1 MSDKIDIVALIENNP
16 LMKLSGDYQGKFIE
30 KIKNKFSE
38 EEQSIFVASFYLYL
52 NNDSKTDFVIEL
64 DSVWKW
70 LGFSRKDH
78 CKVVLEKNFTTD
90 IDYKVSLEVIAPAT
104 SGALKVRGCAGQN
117 KEKILLN
124 INTFKK
130 LCLKSNTKKADE
142 IHDYFIKLEEIVQE
156 TLEEQSNEF
165 ATKLR
170 QRDEQLNQRDEQ
182 LLMVKDQLKNIQEQK
197 DIGWFYIAIDDA
209 LKNITKIGISKDAIR
224 RREQHT
230 TSNIKFTYIFTHKS
244 ENYKDI
250 EKMVKIMCKK
260 HLVNKDKTQSEWY
273 NLNSE
278 EVKMVFDFACMMYD
292 EYSIYSSKDQLLDF
306 VNRWKKNRVSQNTNK
321 TFYTDDEYDSFFR
334 EHIIFG
340 DDDKTPY
347 TLIEKDFIEWVTDS
361 DKIKT
366 PSGNTCTKF
375 IDEFMKNIER
385 FSGSEKST
393 INLLDSSRNYNYSKY
408 PGFIGF
414 ELKSMKGCLYNFY
427 SKEQYNLVLLGM
439 LEKAEHNVDNQSVIK
454 KFINCCDT
462 KGFTSKKPLYKNTNI
477 VTSFK
482 QELKREILS
491 LFPESRYCNVRSKN
505 YNTSGYKNLCLK

>member
-1 MSDKIDIVALIENNP
+1 MNDKIDIVALIENNP

-38 EEQSIFVASFYLYL
+38 GEQSMFVASFYLYL
-52 NNDSKTDFVIEL
+52 NYHSVDDFVVDL
-64 DSVWKW
+64 DNIWKW
-70 LGFSRKDH
+70 MGFGRKEE
-78 CKVVLEKNFTTD
+78 CKRVLVKNFTLD
-90 IDYKVSLEVIAPAT
+90 VDYKIDSRNLGETRPAPQVG
-104 SGALKVRGCAGQN
+104 GAGLN
-117 KEKILLN
+117 KETIMLN
-124 INTFKK
+124 TDTFKN
-130 LCLKSNTKKADE
+130 LCLMCRTSKAKD
-142 IHDYFIKLEEIVQE
+142 IRKYYIKLEGVVQE
-156 TLEEQSNEF
+156 TFEEQSNEF
-165 ATKLR
+165 ASKLK
-170 QRDEQLNQRDEQ
+170 QRDEQLQIKDNEIS
-182 LLMVKDQLKNIQEQK
+182 MVRDQLKNIQEQK
-197 DIGWFYIAIDDA
+197 DIGWFYIAIDDT

-230 TSNIKFTYIFTHKS
+230 TSNIKFTYMFTHKS

-250 EKMVKIMCKK
+250 EKMVKVMCKK

-273 NLNSE
+273 NLNPD

-306 VNRWKKNRVSQNTNK
+306 VNRWKKNRVSQITNK

-347 TLIEKDFIEWVTDS
+347 ALIEKDFIGWANGS

-414 ELKSMKGCLYNFY
+414 ELKSMKGCSYNFY
-427 SKEQYNLVLLGM
+427 SKEQYNLVLLDM

-491 LFPESRYCNVRSKN
+491 LFPESKYCNVRSKN